1 MTVQEIKRLRETEDR
16 VEFKEAKRNFNFDG
30 GRHSDP
36 AERRRCVLGYVVA
49 LANEGGGYL
58 IFGVKE
64 KKELPHEIVGTTFGE
79 GKTGALEDEIYKRLS
94 VRVKIEELFDSEKT
108 ENNRVL
114 VFKIPSRNLGDPL
127 TFEGVPLM
135 RIGDSLRAMSN
146 AELFNILSERAP
158 DFSATI
164 CEGLTFED
172 LDKKA
177 IEKMKIMYADKQKNP
192 SFLQIRDERMLSD
205 LQLAVNGKL
214 TYAAL
219 ILLGKSDTIDRY
231 LPQSRIIWEYRN
243 TETQIHY
250 DRRQTITEPFITGI
264 DSAWNLID
272 QPTLNLNHPIQ
283 AGLVVY
289 NIYDFN
295 REVIRESILN
305 SYAHRDYTLTS
316 DVVIKQYPQM
326 IEIINPGGFPK
337 GVSIDNILTVSSTPR
352 NKLIADVLE
361 KTGLVERSG
370 QGVDKIYSETLAEGK
385 QTPDYTRTNPHQV
398 TLRIRTQ
405 IADESFAVFIRQYRN
420 RTNHILSAEQVIALS
435 EIRDGNIIN
444 IHSET
449 IEQLKQAGLIK
460 NVERSGLKY
469 ILSDDYFRIANKPS
483 KIGEQ
488 YVAGD
493 IEHILLSLQ
502 GSKKKIGDMEQ
513 DLSEYLTRNQLK
525 HLLPKLLKDEIITS
539 EGQGRGT
546 SYSIFPKYAHLNSDQ
561 MLASVISDLKK
572 KYE

>member
-1 MTVQEIKRLRETEDR
+1 
-16 VEFKEAKRNFNFDG
+16 VEFKEAKTQYAYNS
-30 GRHSDP
+30 GRKS
-36 AERRRCVLGYVVA
+36 VLGYVSA
-49 LANEGGGYL
+49 IANEGGGYL
-58 IFGVKE
+58 VFGIKE
-64 KKELPHEIVGTTFGE
+64 ASPHEVCGSQAFE
-79 GKTGALEDEIYKRLS
+79 GKEGKLEQDVYRDLKIRIKTTTLFENRKRIL
-94 VRVKIEELFDSEKT
+94 IIQ
-108 ENNRVL
+108 
-114 VFKIPSRNLGDPL
+114 IPSRPIGKALY
-127 TFEGVPLM
+127 FEDIPLM
-135 RIGDSLRAMSN
+135 RVGESLTRMSD
-146 AELFNILSERAP
+146 EMYFSILQEQEP
-158 DFSATI
+158 DFSSKI
-164 CEGLTFED
+164 CEGLTYEY

-177 IEKMKIMYADKQKNP
+177 IEKMKSLYADKQKNP

-264 DSAWNLID
+264 DSVWSLID

-295 REVIRESILN
+295 REVVREGILN

-316 DVVIKQYPQM
+316 DVVMKQYPQM

-385 QTPDYTRTNPHQV
+385 QKPDYSRTNPYQV

-405 IADESFAVFIRQYRN
+405 VVDKSFAVFIRQYRN

-460 NVERSGLKY
+460 SVERSGLK
-469 ILSDDYFRIANKPS
+469 LTLADDYFKLANKPS

-488 YVAGD
+488 YVIGD
-493 IEHILLSLQ
+493 IEHILFSLYNNR
-502 GSKKKIGDMEQ
+502 KKIGDLEK
-513 DLSEYLTRNQLK
+513 DLSESLTRNQLK
-525 HLLPKLLKDEIITS
+525 HLLPKLLKDEVITS

-546 SYSIFPKYAHLNSDQ
+546 YYSIAPKYADLSSDQ
-561 MLASVISDLKK
+561 MLLSVISDLKNMEK
-572 KYE
+572 N

>member
-1 MTVQEIKRLRETEDR
+1 MTVQELIHLRESEDK
-16 VEFKEAKRNFNFDG
+16 VEFKQAKTQYAYDS
-30 GRHSDP
+30 GRKS
-36 AERRRCVLGYVVA
+36 VLGYVSA

-58 IFGVKE
+58 VFGIKE
-64 KKELPHEIVGTTFGE
+64 ASPHEVCGSQAFESKE
-79 GKTGALEDEIYKRLS
+79 GKLEQDVYRDLRI
-94 VRVKIEELFDSEKT
+94 RVKTETLFDNEK
-108 ENNRVL
+108 RIL
-114 VFKIPSRNLGDPL
+114 IIQIPSRPIGKVLYFDD
-127 TFEGVPLM
+127 VPLM
-135 RIGDSLRAMSN
+135 RVGESLTRMSD
-146 AELFNILSERAP
+146 EMYFSILQEQEP
-158 DFSATI
+158 DFSSKI
-164 CEGLTFED
+164 CEGLTYGD
-172 LDKKA
+172 LNKKA
-177 IEKMKIMYADKQKNP
+177 VEKMKGLYADKQKNP
-192 SFLQIRDERMLSD
+192 SFLQVRDERMLSD

-219 ILLGKSDTIDRY
+219 ILLGKSDIIDRY

-264 DSAWNLID
+264 DSVWNLID
-272 QPTLNLNHPIQ
+272 QPTLNLNHPVQ

-295 REVIRESILN
+295 REVIRECLLN

-316 DVVIKQYPQM
+316 DVVVKQYPQM

-385 QTPDYTRTNPHQV
+385 QNPDYTRTNPYQV

-405 IADESFAVFIRQYRN
+405 IIDESFVIFIRQYRN

-460 NVERSGLKY
+460 SVERSGLKFT
-469 ILSDDYFRIANKPS
+469 LNDDYFKLANKPS

-488 YVAGD
+488 YVARD
-493 IEHILLSLQ
+493 VEHILFSLY
-502 GSKKKIGDMEQ
+502 GTKKKIGDLEK
-513 DLSEYLTRNQLK
+513 DLSESLTRNQLK
-525 HLLPKLLKDEIITS
+525 SLLPKLLKDEIITS

-546 SYSIFPKYAHLNSDQ
+546 YYSIVPKYADLSSDQ
-561 MLASVISDLKK
+561 MPLSVISNLKK
-572 KYE
+572 KYG

>member
-1 MTVQEIKRLRETEDR
+1 MTVQELIHLQESENK
-16 VEFKEAKRNFNFDG
+16 VEFKQAKTQYAYNS
-30 GRHSDP
+30 GRKS
-36 AERRRCVLGYVVA
+36 VLGYVSA

-58 IFGVKE
+58 VLGIKE
-64 KKELPHEIVGTTFGE
+64 ASPHEVCGSQAFEGTE
-79 GKTGALEDEIYKRLS
+79 GKLEQDVYQDL
-94 VRVKIEELFDSEKT
+94 KIRIKTETLFDNGK
-108 ENNRVL
+108 RILIV
-114 VFKIPSRNLGDPL
+114 KIPSRPIGKVLY
-127 TFEGVPLM
+127 FEDIPLM
-135 RIGDSLRAMSN
+135 RVGDSLTRMSD
-146 AELFNILSERAP
+146 EMYFSILQEQEP
-158 DFSATI
+158 DFSAKI

-177 IEKMKIMYADKQKNP
+177 MEKMKNLYADKQKNP

-219 ILLGKSDTIDRY
+219 ILLGKSDIIDRY

-243 TETQIHY
+243 TETQVHY
-250 DRRQTITEPFITGI
+250 DRRQTIFEPFITGI
-264 DSAWNLID
+264 DSVWNLID

-295 REVIRESILN
+295 REVVRESVLN

-316 DVVIKQYPQM
+316 DVVVKQYPQM

-385 QTPDYTRTNPHQV
+385 QKPDYTRTNPYQV

-405 IADESFAVFIRQYRN
+405 IVDESFAVFIREYKN

-460 NVERSGLKY
+460 NVERSGLKFT
-469 ILSDDYFRIANKPS
+469 LTDDYFKLANKPS

-488 YVAGD
+488 YVTGNV
-493 IEHILLSLQ
+493 EHILSSLY
-502 GSKKKIGDMEQ
+502 GNKKKISDLEK
-513 DLSEYLTRNQLK
+513 DLSESLNRNQLK
-525 HLLPKLLKDEIITS
+525 HLLFKLLNDEIITS

-546 SYSIFPKYAHLNSDQ
+546 YYSIDPKYANLSSDQ
-561 MLASVISDLKK
+561 MLLSVISDLKK
-572 KYE
+572 KYG